1 MAEHVGVGTGTE
13 HSLALRSSAAV
24 RRWFWMAAI
33 VLGGA
38 QTWMSRHT
46 LSTHDSVSYLDIAD
60 AYLRADWQAALNA
73 HWSPLYS
80 WLLALTLGLIE
91 PTPYWELATVK
102 LVNFV
107 VYLGALVAFD
117 FFLRALIAHVDGEL
131 ERSERLGFLRVPE
144 WVWIVSGYGLFLWSS
159 LKWTSLYSDT
169 PDLCTSVFVYLAAG
183 ILLRAR
189 SGMDR
194 WINFVLLGV
203 VVGLAYLSK
212 TALLPIGAVFLAAGL
227 LTAGGFRRALPRVL
241 VAALALAVVVA
252 PFVAALSAKEG
263 HFTLGEAGR
272 YVYVVFV
279 NPGVPKRDLLHWQ
292 GEQTEFGTPEHTT
305 RQIHESPAAFEF
317 ATPIAGSY
325 PPWYDPSYWHAGIKI
340 RFDVLRQIKML
351 VKNLVFAWDTFL
363 AALVFGYL
371 ALLVGGGG
379 RLRPS
384 LAGLGANAVILVPAV
399 VGVGVYLLATD
410 FPASDIST
418 QPAMRY
424 IAPFAVLLFAGVL
437 SSVGLPDSKQS
448 LRWLS
453 GITTAAVTVVV
464 ASFLASLMQD
474 RLKNPRI
481 HRDHVDWEITT
492 HLAALGIGPGDEI
505 ANMGAGTAD
514 PLYWAR
520 LAGVRIVAE
529 IADERDFWRRTPQT
543 RADVLRAVEATG
555 VKAVVAVKNPG
566 KPDWAVEE
574 GWQKYGERNVYV
586 YRFY

>member
-1 MAEHVGVGTGTE
+1 
-13 HSLALRSSAAV
+13 
-24 RRWFWMAAI
+24 MAAI

-144 WVWIVSGYGLFLWSS
+144 WVWIVSGYGLFLSSS

-169 PDLCTSVFVYLAAG
+169 PHLCTSVFVYLAAG

-212 TALLPIGAVFLAAGL
+212 TALLPIGAAFLAAGL

-252 PFVAALSAKEG
+252 PLRRRA
-263 HFTLGEAGR
+263 LGEGR
-272 YVYVVFV
+272 
-279 NPGVPKRDLLHWQ
+279 PLH
-292 GEQTEFGTPEHTT
+292 
-305 RQIHESPAAFEF
+305 
-317 ATPIAGSY
+317 
-325 PPWYDPSYWHAGIKI
+325 
-340 RFDVLRQIKML
+340 
-351 VKNLVFAWDTFL
+351 
-363 AALVFGYL
+363 
-371 ALLVGGGG
+371 
-379 RLRPS
+379 
-384 LAGLGANAVILVPAV
+384 
-399 VGVGVYLLATD
+399 
-410 FPASDIST
+410 
-418 QPAMRY
+418 
-424 IAPFAVLLFAGVL
+424 
-437 SSVGLPDSKQS
+437 
-448 LRWLS
+448 
-453 GITTAAVTVVV
+453 
-464 ASFLASLMQD
+464 
-474 RLKNPRI
+474 
-481 HRDHVDWEITT
+481 
-492 HLAALGIGPGDEI
+492 
-505 ANMGAGTAD
+505 
-514 PLYWAR
+514 AR
-520 LAGVRIVAE
+520 
-529 IADERDFWRRTPQT
+529 
-543 RADVLRAVEATG
+543 
-555 VKAVVAVKNPG
+555 
-566 KPDWAVEE
+566 
-574 GWQKYGERNVYV
+574 
-586 YRFY
+586 